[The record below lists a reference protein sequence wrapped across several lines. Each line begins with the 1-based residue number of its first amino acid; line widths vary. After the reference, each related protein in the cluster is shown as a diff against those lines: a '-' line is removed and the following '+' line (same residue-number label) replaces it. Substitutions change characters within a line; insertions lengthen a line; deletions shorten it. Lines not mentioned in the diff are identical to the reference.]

1 MNNAEQFLNRC
12 EKEVKKYNF
21 IEATNQ
27 FRLALNAIG
36 DPACF
41 FFGDIVRILV
51 NNRNVNFEM
60 DQLYTDIGITEEAKK
75 QLINLPDEIIISALK
90 IYSYKNSIKT

>member
-12 EKEVKKYNF
+12 EKEVKKHNF

-27 FRLALNAIG
+27 FRLALNATG

>member
-12 EKEVKKYNF
+12 EKEVKKHNF

-51 NNRNVNFEM
+51 NNRNVTFEM
-60 DQLYTDIGITEEAKK
+60 DQLYTDIGITEEAKN
-75 QLINLPDEIIISALK
+75 QLLNLPDEIITSALK
-90 IYSYKNSIKT
+90 IYSNKKSIKT

>member
-90 IYSYKNSIKT
+90 IYYILINNK

>member
-60 DQLYTDIGITEEAKK
+60 NQLYTDIGITEEAKK

>member
-1 MNNAEQFLNRC
+1 MNNAEKFLNRC

-27 FRLALNAIG
+27 FRLALNATG

>member
-27 FRLALNAIG
+27 FRLALNATG

-60 DQLYTDIGITEEAKK
+60 NQLYTDIGITEEAKK

>member
-1 MNNAEQFLNRC
+1 MNNAEQFLFRC

-27 FRLALNAIG
+27 FRLALNATG

>member
-27 FRLALNAIG
+27 FRLALNATG